1 MNSVKCPTC
10 GLISPGTTGSCSGC
24 GLMFESLP
32 PDAYVSL
39 PASEL
44 ANPQGSYKDSTP
56 RETELGKK
64 IWFWYRVFCAAMAIL
79 NLGVALLGMFPLI
92 AGIVIRDKEAMEM
105 VAAGSI
111 YIVLGI
117 ILAIPYIIA
126 FFAPRKPWHWVY
138 GMVLI
143 AITLTSCACWPT
155 SIPLLIYWLKPEG
168 KWMFGRE

>member
-1 MNSVKCPTC
+1 MNSIKCPTC
-10 GLISPGTTGSCSGC
+10 GLISFGTTGSCPGC
-24 GLMFESLP
+24 GMLFENLP

-44 ANPQGSYKDSTP
+44 ANQQGIYKDNTP

-64 IWFWYRVFCAAMAIL
+64 IWFWYRVFCAAMAVL
-79 NLGVALLGMFPLI
+79 NLGVAALGI
-92 AGIVIRDKEAMEM
+92 APIIVGAFKNNKESAEM
-105 VAAGSI
+105 IAAGSL
-111 YIVLGI
+111 YIILGI
-117 ILAIPYIIA
+117 AVSIPYIVA

-138 GMVLI
+138 GLVLI